1 MTAIATA
8 SKRCTKCRVTKA
20 LTAFG
25 PHPTTR
31 DGRHSWCRDCF
42 ADYMRERRA
51 ADPLLAARNTEQ
63 TRAYQAAAARLREAH
78 RDEFDHYYAE
88 ELAER
93 GLT

>member
-1 MTAIATA
+1 MTALTVAT
-8 SKRCTKCRVTKA
+8 KRCTKCRITKA

-31 DGRHSWCRDCF
+31 DGRHSWCRSCF

-51 ADPLLAARNTEQ
+51 TDHVMATRDGVRAQAYKAAE
-63 TRAYQAAAARLREAH
+63 TRVREAH
-78 RDEFDHYYAE
+78 RDEFERYYAE

-93 GLT
+93 GMA